1 MLFEIC
7 PHVEEKHIFPPNLFL
22 LFTCTDLEQ
31 QCSSVYTT
39 LTVLWG
45 KQVTQVFIMK
55 FNSDNNTYVNNF
67 NKKYIYNV
75 IIWFLKIKCQEL
87 KHFTLQT
94 QVIIFLI

>member
-1 MLFEIC
+1 
-7 PHVEEKHIFPPNLFL
+7 
-22 LFTCTDLEQ
+22 
-31 QCSSVYTT
+31 
-39 LTVLWG
+39 
-45 KQVTQVFIMK
+45 MK